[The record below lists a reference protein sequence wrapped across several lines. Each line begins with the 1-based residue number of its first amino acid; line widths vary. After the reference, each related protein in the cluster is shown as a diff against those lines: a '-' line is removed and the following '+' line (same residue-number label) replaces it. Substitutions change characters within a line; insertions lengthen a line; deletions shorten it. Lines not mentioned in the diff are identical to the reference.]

1 MLQALGKLAA
11 SAQRSL
17 RLKAVSI
24 ISSRANN
31 CNCRRVGRRIS
42 PSIREFCRVKP
53 AAFGRIFSSNSQLP
67 LRMIGVTPLGPS
79 HLIMVSRTRR
89 RPCNFG
95 VLCSPVAACAGCTVQ
110 HCGRGC
116 RVSRYRTQQ
125 SAIAFTHA
133 ALAIGASAN
142 VHEVMVVC
150 VGRGGGGRSPGR
162 LRYSPHSHCNAR
174 RPRLAVCPPPRHPR
188 YLTARNN
195 AWAPRPTSPRLAR
208 G

>member
-110 HCGRGC
+110 HCGT
-116 RVSRYRTQQ
+116 RVW
-125 SAIAFTHA
+125 
-133 ALAIGASAN
+133 
-142 VHEVMVVC
+142 
-150 VGRGGGGRSPGR
+150 
-162 LRYSPHSHCNAR
+162 
-174 RPRLAVCPPPRHPR
+174 PRLPRFAVPYSTERHS
-188 YLTARNN
+188 LHSCSACN
-195 AWAPRPTSPRLAR
+195 WSKTSLLVLMYTK
-208 G
+208 